1 MTFPKWRYLQQLL
14 SAVCWIPCAEMLAVK
29 PLERLLPTLQWDQ
42 DPAEGEFPWPSVLR
56 HWHRSENRLWQAEI
70 TQGPAVPSA
79 PAVPQGSAPLPA
91 QGAASPA
98 WPSPGARGGPGQ
110 DWAHCGNSQQTPVS
124 KLQGLGTR
132 AHLNLQIHPSLASSA
147 RDTAGP
153 EVIRAAGLPSGKNAK
168 YFRGRFGTRMPVRT
182 GDAPPDLSRSAV
194 SFSAAALSPVPAA
207 TRCQRYRAERR
218 AEDALSRVP
227 SNAGT
232 KYCSGEPYLSLSY
245 CSFMLG
251 LLVKT

>member
-1 MTFPKWRYLQQLL
+1 M
-14 SAVCWIPCAEMLAVK
+14 
-29 PLERLLPTLQWDQ
+29 
-42 DPAEGEFPWPSVLR
+42 
-56 HWHRSENRLWQAEI
+56 
-70 TQGPAVPSA
+70 PSA

-147 RDTAGP
+147 GDTAVP
-153 EVIRAAGLPSGKNAK
+153 EVIRAAGLHSGKNAK

-218 AEDALSRVP
+218 AEDAYPGCLPMLARNTALGSPTSLFRIALSCLV
-227 SNAGT
+227 
-232 KYCSGEPYLSLSY
+232 
-245 CSFMLG
+245 
-251 LLVKT
+251 LLVKA